1 MLDFLGCSNLLW
13 STHQIL
19 QPDMPRIVGGMMP
32 SIRARLKGKLIP
44 STDGDQ
50 VETVDIS
57 PKFNLPVN
65 SKSFGMNLTTLKSGM
80 VRSES
85 KSFKLPEI
93 TAPSAPVAVAVG
105 AQGTG
110 ENFQTRK
117 VEGIAIHEDVSSLIF
132 LHSCATQASN
142 QKAYFN
148 VPNTFDSSDLLGYYE
163 IVYEDGYKIT
173 VPVQYGVNIL
183 EWNAGGE
190 KSLDKRQG
198 DTGAPQLAYAY
209 EADPV
214 SLSQSKENPI
224 TFYAFEWTNPRF
236 GKAIKEVNLI
246 GTENYQALQQ
256 DYAKPVAAP
265 MPGNAILLMG
275 ISKVK
280 KRDIIQPVPMIKLQK
295 K

>member
-1 MLDFLGCSNLLW
+1 
-13 STHQIL
+13 
-19 QPDMPRIVGGMMP
+19 MPRIVGGMMP

-57 PKFNLPVN
+57 SKFNLPVN
-65 SKSFGMNLTTLKSGM
+65 STSFGMNLTALKSGM

-93 TAPSAPVAVAVG
+93 TAPSTLVAAAVG
-105 AQGTG
+105 VQGTG
-110 ENFQTRK
+110 ENLQTRK

-132 LHSCATQASN
+132 LHSCATQARN

-190 KSLDKRQG
+190 KSLDKREG

-214 SLSQSKENPI
+214 SVSKSKENPI

-236 GKAIKEVNLI
+236 GKVIKEVNLI

-256 DYAKPVAAP
+256 DYAKPVVAP

-280 KRDIIQPVPMIKLQK
+280 KRDIIQPVPLIKLQK